1 MQYEKREKYAE
12 YAKICGIKMQY
23 SQSYR
28 VNYNSVFMIHFLF
41 PFLTTCTT
49 NRLQLMKV
57 GSIKF
62 FRYFWESLQK
72 YIEVLSIE

>member
-41 PFLTTCTT
+41 PILTTCTT
-49 NRLQLMKV
+49 NILQV
-57 GSIKF
+57 ITVDIIEYRYINYRISI
-62 FRYFWESLQK
+62 FR
-72 YIEVLSIE
+72 